1 MLVKNYND
9 LDQADFELIMG
20 VSTEEVLK

>member
-20 VSTEEVLK
+20 VSTEEALK